1 MKINELHQEW
11 FAYKEQRVKPSSL
24 ASYETAYATYIAPY
38 FQGWDMQQGVNN
50 KQMNSFIDHLLH
62 ERGLSRKS
70 AQDVK
75 IVLGNILKYGSME
88 HDIPLFTY
96 MIEYPTASMEKQH
109 DLHYFT
115 KEQCK
120 TVFKAMDCD
129 PSGELLGM
137 VIGLTTGMRIGE
149 IVGLRF
155 EDVDFDAKTIT
166 VNRTIERVICE
177 RDGTKLNLDGVEVL
191 SMAPSGRSA
200 IVANPPKTSSS
211 HRTCPLSALPMK
223 WLRNYSKVQKPDR
236 YIVSMSTKP
245 IEPRTYRNWYYQ
257 ELDKL
262 GLPRL
267 HPHCMRHTFASQPD
281 GCEVFHPVQLLK
293 RKDAKAGR
301 FPHVCRESSFPGSRS
316 PLSSGILLPALPR
329 LFPKI
334 SYSCF
339 SSFYIKLPIKLLRWI
354 SVGPFSFS
362 AAM

>member
-1 MKINELHQEW
+1 MKKNSNMKINELHQEW

-24 ASYETAYATYIAPY
+24 ASYETAYVTYIAPY

-62 ERGLSRKS
+62 DRGLSRKS

-191 SMAPSGRSA
+191 SMAHSGRSA

-267 HPHCMRHTFASQPD
+267 HPHCMRHTFATQMLHSGVDPATTASILGHSSPAITLAIYSHTNEEEKRRQVNA
-281 GCEVFHPVQLLK
+281 VFGK
-293 RKDAKAGR
+293 MFK
-301 FPHVCRESSFPGSRS
+301 
-316 PLSSGILLPALPR
+316 
-329 LFPKI
+329 
-334 SYSCF
+334 
-339 SSFYIKLPIKLLRWI
+339 
-354 SVGPFSFS
+354 
-362 AAM
+362 